1 MVGRPERRTLVV
13 TGRMNPSLQQLAAA
27 LQTPTPWVAPHLHL
41 LERTL
46 QLVANLSVAQALN
59 EVSTKH
65 PCPVR
70 FVDHA
75 ELPDGEPYEAFIAR
89 TGTVPTRD
97 NPHDLLNG
105 IVWLAY
111 PATKRRLNLLQAD
124 AIARAGIAGSRGDV
138 RDALTLFDENGAV
151 LCAPATFVD
160 ALRARDWHALFV
172 TQRELWQSAQL
183 VLFGHALLEKLA
195 QPRKAITAHVWIA
208 ETSDASLAATFV
220 AERLTPRALLPL
232 PVLGV
237 PGWWP
242 ANEDPAF
249 YADAAVF
256 RPPRISP

>member
-1 MVGRPERRTLVV
+1 MDP
-13 TGRMNPSLQQLAAA
+13 A
-27 LQTPTPWVAPHLHL
+27 
-41 LERTL
+41 LERLATTL
-46 QLVANLSVAQALN
+46 KTPASWLAPYLGILERMPPLDTRVSVADALN
-59 EVSTKH
+59 EASKHH

-70 FVDHA
+70 FIDHA
-75 ELPDGEPYEAFIAR
+75 ELPAGESYEAFIAR
-89 TGTVPTRD
+89 TATVPTRD

-111 PATKRRLNLLQAD
+111 PATKQRLNALQSD
-124 AIARAGIAGSRGDV
+124 AIARAGIAGSRGEV

-151 LCAPATFVD
+151 LSASSELVD
-160 ALRARDWHALFV
+160 ALRARDWQTLFV
-172 TQRELWQSAQL
+172 ARRELWQSARL
-183 VLFGHALLEKLA
+183 TLFGHALLEKLV

-208 ETSDASLAATFV
+208 ATSDAPLAATFI

-256 RPPRISP
+256 RPPRVNP